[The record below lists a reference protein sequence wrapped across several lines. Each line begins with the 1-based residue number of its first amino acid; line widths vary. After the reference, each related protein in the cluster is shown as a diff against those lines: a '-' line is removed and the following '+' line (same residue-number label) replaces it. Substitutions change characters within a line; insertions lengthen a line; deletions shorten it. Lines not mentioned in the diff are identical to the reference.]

1 MGRKKKTLREEIA
14 VGFRQLAFGNV
25 RDAAALLFANE
36 EEILEK
42 LPGYDLFNISEIKKP
57 KGGGMEIKFFDR
69 IKALEKL
76 WEFSQTESSEPL
88 SFYRALEESA
98 GNAAAALR
106 EEYGE

>member
-14 VGFRQLAFGNV
+14 DGFRQLAFGNV

-69 IKALEKL
+69 IKALQCLERM
-76 WEFSQTESSEPL
+76 ETEAGQPSLFEAL
-88 SFYRALEESA
+88 EAGARAL
-98 GNAAAALR
+98 NK
-106 EEYGE
+106 GEPDET

>member
-14 VGFRQLAFGNV
+14 DGFRQLAFGNV

-57 KGGGMEIKFFDR
+57 KGGGMEIKIFDR
-69 IKALEKL
+69 IKALQCLERM
-76 WEFSQTESSEPL
+76 ETEAGQPSLFEAL
-88 SFYRALEESA
+88 EAGARAL
-98 GNAAAALR
+98 NK
-106 EEYGE
+106 GEPDET